1 MNDAGRD
8 QFQEDADAEFPTRR
22 RWLKPIA
29 IIGFVALV
37 ALIVAGSITAAHVV
51 GEGVTGPGPTP
62 TATAFPRSDLFYI
75 QESPP
80 WGSVT
85 IDGHTL
91 DHLPTFGSGK
101 PLQLSPGIHQV
112 VWHADPFPPQH
123 CAIFVPDQHSETSC
137 LGRNAESVRTG
148 SGAGLSAWI
157 ITFSASLADLPSTQ
171 RAALAHATQAALD
184 SLQSIET
191 VRPGERYVDLQAN
204 QFVATAAQPLHA
216 TLHFQ
221 LDTTSSY
228 VPCAGALIDQSFLCA
243 NNGHSCY
250 TFCLRL
256 EIASDTPL
264 RHWDVFGVVRPTWQ
278 YTTLDGRAV
287 AQDQPDAPDNSGL
300 EYAVALY
307 ITWDSSKWHVTVS
320 PPNDTSSDVSNNPAC
335 AAAQH
340 TIARDS
346 NFISAVDTSRTIM
359 WKYISGQH
367 AATGC
372 LAEAI
377 PQPDTTATP
386 GTSLPKPIA
395 YCLYRFGVLLAVDN
409 AAHLSW
415 PGLPVANAYEKSVA
429 QQLATLT

>member
-1 MNDAGRD
+1 MKDAGRD
-8 QFQEDADAEFPTRR
+8 QFQEDADAGFPPRR
-22 RWLKPIA
+22 RWPKPIA
-29 IIGFVALV
+29 IISFVALV
-37 ALIVAGSITAAHVV
+37 ALIVTGSIAVARVV
-51 GEGVTGPGPTP
+51 GETVTGTGPTP
-62 TATAFPRSDLFYI
+62 IATAFPRSDLFYI
-75 QESPP
+75 QQSPP

-85 IDGHTL
+85 IDGHKL
-91 DHLPTFGSGK
+91 DHLPTFGSDK
-101 PLQLSPGIHQV
+101 PLQLSPGTHQV

-123 CAIFVPDQHSETSC
+123 CVIFVPNQHSELSC
-137 LGRNAESVRTG
+137 LGRNAESVRTD
-148 SGAGLSAWI
+148 SGTGPSAWI
-157 ITFSASLADLPSTQ
+157 ITFSTSLVDLPATQ
-171 RAALAHATQAALD
+171 RAALVHAAQAALD

-191 VRPGERYVDLQAN
+191 VQPGERYVDLQAN
-204 QFVATAAQPLHA
+204 HFVTTAAQPLHA

-221 LDTTSSY
+221 LDTTNSY

-250 TFCLRL
+250 TFCARL

-264 RHWDVFGVVRPTWQ
+264 RHWDVFGVVHPTWH
-278 YTTLDGRAV
+278 YTTLAGRTV

-300 EYAVALY
+300 EYAVAFY

-320 PPNDTSSDVSNNPAC
+320 PPNDASSVVSNNPVC

-346 NFISAVDTSRTIM
+346 NFISALGTSRTIT
-359 WKYISGQH
+359 WKYVSGQR

-386 GTSLPKPIA
+386 GAPLSQPIA
-395 YCLYRFGVLLAVDN
+395 HCLYRFGVLLAVDN
-409 AAHLSW
+409 VAHRSW

-429 QQLATLT
+429 QQLATPT

>member
-1 MNDAGRD
+1 MNDVWRD
-8 QFQEDADAEFPTRR
+8 QIQEDADAGFSTRL
-22 RWLKPIA
+22 RWVKPIA
-29 IIGFVALV
+29 IIGFGVLGG
-37 ALIVAGSITAAHVV
+37 LIVTGSIAGGHIV
-51 GEGVTGPGPTP
+51 GDGVTGPGPTP
-62 TATAFPRSDLFYI
+62 IATAFPRSDLFYI

-91 DHLPTFGSGK
+91 DQLPTFGSGK

-123 CAIFVPDQHSETSC
+123 CAIFVPNQHSETSC

-148 SGAGLSAWI
+148 SGTGLSAWI
-157 ITFSASLADLPSTQ
+157 ITFSASLADLPSIQ
-171 RAALAHATQAALD
+171 RAALAHAAQAALD
-184 SLQSIET
+184 SLQSLET

-216 TLHFQ
+216 TLRFQ

-250 TFCLRL
+250 TFCPRL

-264 RHWDVFGVVRPTWQ
+264 RHWDVFGVMRPTWQ

-320 PPNDTSSDVSNNPAC
+320 PPNDTSSVVSNNPAR

-346 NFISAVDTSRTIM
+346 NFISARHPIRPNLS
-359 WKYISGQH
+359 KYLSAQH
-367 AATGC
+367 
-372 LAEAI
+372 
-377 PQPDTTATP
+377 P
-386 GTSLPKPIA
+386 S
-395 YCLYRFGVLLAVDN
+395 
-409 AAHLSW
+409 
-415 PGLPVANAYEKSVA
+415 
-429 QQLATLT
+429 